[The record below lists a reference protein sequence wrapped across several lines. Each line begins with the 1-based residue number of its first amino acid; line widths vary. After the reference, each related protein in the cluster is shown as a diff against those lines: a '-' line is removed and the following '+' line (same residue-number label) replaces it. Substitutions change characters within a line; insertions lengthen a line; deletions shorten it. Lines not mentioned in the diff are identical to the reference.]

1 MLRNFLIYYLIN
13 YLLRI
18 NRAKFCIGLYVFSK
32 QKIIN
37 NERYDTNVNVMTNLK
52 DMIIIRVTARMSI
65 KE

>member
-1 MLRNFLIYYLIN
+1 MLRNFLIN
-13 YLLRI
+13 YLRI